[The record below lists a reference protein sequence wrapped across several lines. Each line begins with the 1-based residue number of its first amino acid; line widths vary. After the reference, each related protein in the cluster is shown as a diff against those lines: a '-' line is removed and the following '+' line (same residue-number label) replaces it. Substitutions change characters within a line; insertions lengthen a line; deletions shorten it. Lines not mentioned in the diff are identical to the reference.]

1 MPSLPIVRLPPVLR
15 QPAMHSFCENPKYLL
30 DLCQIIFYFVNSFES
45 LFVNYQPRLVAYAGS
60 LVKDH
65 ATALDMVQDTFF
77 SFWKKYSSQDEKS
90 AVRLLFTMTRNRC
103 ISYLKRERLLNLID
117 LSFLDDLEKSE
128 KLYALDFYYDAPD
141 SPLIRKEVEDQV
153 EKVLDRL
160 PDRCREVF
168 VMSRFNGLKNRE
180 IAEKLGISQT
190 AVEKHIRRA
199 LSAFAEEAKEQR
211 SMAFSLVVL
220 SFLMGSVG

>member
-1 MPSLPIVRLPPVLR
+1 M
-15 QPAMHSFCENPKYLL
+15 
-30 DLCQIIFYFVNSFES
+30 DSFES

-60 LVKDH
+60 IVKDH
-65 ATALDMVQDTFF
+65 STALDMVQDAFF
-77 SFWKKYSSQDEKS
+77 SFWRKYSCQDEKL

-103 ISYLKRERLLNLID
+103 ISYLKRERLLNLRD
-117 LSFLDDLEKSE
+117 LSFLDEIEKSE

-141 SPLIRKEVEDQV
+141 SPLIKKEVENQV
-153 EKVLDRL
+153 KKVLDRL

-168 VMSRFNGLKNRE
+168 VMSRFNGMKNRE

-199 LSAFAEEAKEQR
+199 LAAFTEEAKEQH
-211 SMAFSLVVL
+211 SLAFSLVVL
-220 SFLMGSVG
+220 SLLMGSVC

>member
-1 MPSLPIVRLPPVLR
+1 M
-15 QPAMHSFCENPKYLL
+15 
-30 DLCQIIFYFVNSFES
+30 DSFES

-60 LVKDH
+60 IVKDH
-65 ATALDMVQDTFF
+65 STALDMVQDAFF
-77 SFWKKYSSQDEKS
+77 SFWRKYSCQDEKL

-103 ISYLKRERLLNLID
+103 ISYLKRERLLNLRD
-117 LSFLDDLEKSE
+117 LSFLDEIEKSE

-141 SPLIRKEVEDQV
+141 SPLIKKEVENQV
-153 EKVLDRL
+153 KKVLDRL

-168 VMSRFNGLKNRE
+168 VMSRFNGMKNRE

-199 LSAFAEEAKEQR
+199 LAAFTEEAKEQH
-211 SMAFSLVVL
+211 SLAFSLVVL
-220 SFLMGSVG
+220 SLLTGSVC